1 MNIRQILYNFYS
13 FQEIMFSVQGL
24 CQKKI
29 TVGQMSP
36 VEQNIDFLKSY
47 LITAVTV
54 NNIYLNFI
62 PVQDGEKDQINSRK
76 G

>member
-13 FQEIMFSVQGL
+13 FREIIFSVQGL

-47 LITAVTV
+47 LITAV
-54 NNIYLNFI
+54 
-62 PVQDGEKDQINSRK
+62 DDENSLQRSFK
-76 G
+76 